1 MTFILEYDKNHTKI
15 QKSYLVKILKNPL
28 KARLSSCQPAV
39 RYDGYSCLNRGNAGP
54 ACGFPA
60 SGRPGGAVSTDEKRS
75 ERVSVPTRPPVL
87 QQVPNL

>member
-39 RYDGYSCLNRGNAGP
+39 RYDGYSCLNREPQGV
-54 ACGFPA
+54 ACGFRLRGAPA
-60 SGRPGGAVSTDEKRS
+60 GGRGG
-75 ERVSVPTRPPVL
+75 
-87 QQVPNL
+87 QYG

>member
-39 RYDGYSCLNRGNAGP
+39 RYDGYSCLNREIAGF
-54 ACGFPA
+54 AYGFPA
-60 SGRPGGAVSTDEKRS
+60 AGRPGGVVSTDEKRS
-75 ERVSVPTRPPVL
+75 ERVSGPARPLVPRRI
-87 QQVPNL
+87 PNP